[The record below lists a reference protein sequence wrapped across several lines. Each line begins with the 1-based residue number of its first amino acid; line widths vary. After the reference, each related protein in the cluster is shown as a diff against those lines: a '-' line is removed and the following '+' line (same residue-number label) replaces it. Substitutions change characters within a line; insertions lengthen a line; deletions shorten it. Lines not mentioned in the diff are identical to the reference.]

1 MQVLKEQ
8 VRSRIVSSA
17 RAEFLKR
24 GYAQASMRIVAESSE
39 ITVGNIYRY
48 YSSKQSLFEEVVSPA
63 NQVLKSLLESVQ
75 IHEEMPLP
83 AEDYIRFREQFVH
96 EIATVIEGYRDEIL
110 ILFNGSEGTVFSD
123 AMNELSGMIF
133 AVLENYVLET
143 IASRNSVQN
152 LKALGR
158 LISKG
163 IVEAINDLV
172 ARTVS
177 FERDAVENELRMI
190 IDFYFRDLVTR
201 FD

>member
-48 YSSKQSLFEEVVSPA
+48 FSSKQSLFEEVVTPA
-63 NQVLKSLLESVQ
+63 YLVLKSLLESVQ
-75 IHEEMPLP
+75 IHEDMPLP
-83 AEDYIRFREQFVH
+83 TEDYIRFREQFVH
-96 EIATVIEGYRDEIL
+96 EIATGIESYRDEIL

-123 AMNELSGMIF
+123 AMNELSGLIF
-133 AVLENYVLET
+133 SVLEKYVLET

-172 ARTVS
+172 ARTATLK
-177 FERDAVENELRMI
+177 RDAVENELRMI

>member
-17 RAEFLKR
+17 RSEFLKR

-48 YSSKQSLFEEVVSPA
+48 FSSKQSLFEEVVSPTYV
-63 NQVLKSLLESVQ
+63 VLKSLLDSVQ
-75 IHEEMPLP
+75 IQEAMPLP
-83 AEDYIRFREQFVH
+83 PEDYTRFREQFVH
-96 EIATVIEGYRDEIL
+96 EIANVIEVNRDEIL

-123 AMNELSGMIF
+123 TMNDLSGMIF
-133 AVLENYVLET
+133 SVLEKYVLET
-143 IASRNSVQN
+143 IASRKSVQN
-152 LKALGR
+152 LRALGR

-172 ARTVS
+172 ARTVT

>member
-24 GYAQASMRIVAESSE
+24 GYGQASMRIVAESSE

-48 YSSKQSLFEEVVSPA
+48 FSSKQSLFEEVVSPA

-83 AEDYIRFREQFVH
+83 TEDYIRFREQFVH
-96 EIATVIEGYRDEIL
+96 EIAAAIEIYRDEIL

-133 AVLENYVLET
+133 SVLEKYVLET

>member
-17 RAEFLKR
+17 RSEFLKR

-48 YSSKQSLFEEVVSPA
+48 FSSKQSLFEEVVSPA
-63 NQVLKSLLESVQ
+63 YVVLKSLLDSVQ
-75 IHEEMPLP
+75 IQEAMPLP
-83 AEDYIRFREQFVH
+83 PEDYTRFREQFVH
-96 EIATVIEGYRDEIL
+96 EIANAIEVNRDEIL

-123 AMNELSGMIF
+123 TMNELSGMIF
-133 AVLENYVLET
+133 SVLEKYVLET
-143 IASRNSVQN
+143 IASRKSVQN
-152 LKALGR
+152 LRALGR

-172 ARTVS
+172 ARTVT

>member
-8 VRSRIVSSA
+8 VRRRIVSSA
-17 RAEFLKR
+17 QAEFLKK
-24 GYAQASMRIVAESSE
+24 GYGQASMRIVAESSE

-48 YSSKQSLFEEVVSPA
+48 FSSKQSLFEDVVSPA
-63 NQVLKSLLESVQ
+63 YQVLKSLLESVQ

-83 AEDYIRFREQFVH
+83 SEDYIRFREQFVR
-96 EIATVIEGYRDEIL
+96 EIATAIEAYRDEIL

-123 AMNELSGMIF
+123 AMNELSGIIF
-133 AVLENYVLET
+133 SVLEKYVLET

-163 IVEAINDLV
+163 IVEAIKDLV
-172 ARTVS
+172 ARTVI

>member
-8 VRSRIVSSA
+8 VRSRILSSA

-24 GYAQASMRIVAESSE
+24 GYGQASMRIVAESSE

-48 YSSKQSLFEEVVSPA
+48 FSSKQSLFEEVASPA
-63 NQVLKSLLESVQ
+63 YLVLTSILESVQ
-75 IHEEMPLP
+75 VQEALPLP
-83 AEDYIRFREQFVH
+83 PEDYTRFREQFVH
-96 EIATVIEGYRDEIL
+96 EIATAIEAYRDEIL
-110 ILFNGSEGTVFSD
+110 ILFNGSEGTIFSD

-133 AVLENYVLET
+133 SVLEKYVLDT
-143 IASRNSVQN
+143 IASRKSVQN

-172 ARTVS
+172 ARTVT

>member
-17 RAEFLKR
+17 RAEFLKK
-24 GYAQASMRIVAESSE
+24 GYAQASMRIVAESSD

-48 YSSKQSLFEEVVSPA
+48 FSSKQTLFEEVVSPA
-63 NQVLKSLLESVQ
+63 YATLKALLESVQ
-75 IHEEMPLP
+75 IQEAMPLP
-83 AEDYIRFREQFVH
+83 PEDYSRFREQFVH
-96 EIATVIEGYRDEIL
+96 EIANAIEAYRDEIL

-123 AMNELSGMIF
+123 ATNEMSGIIF
-133 AVLENYVLET
+133 SVLEKYVLET
-143 IASRNSVQN
+143 IASRKSVQN

-163 IVEAINDLV
+163 IVDAINDLV
-172 ARTVS
+172 TRTVS
-177 FERDAVENELRMI
+177 FEENVVKNELRMI

>member
-8 VRSRIVSSA
+8 VRCRILSSA

-48 YSSKQSLFEEVVSPA
+48 FSSKQSLFEEVASPA
-63 NQVLKSLLESVQ
+63 YLVLTSILESVQ
-75 IHEEMPLP
+75 VQEALPLP
-83 AEDYIRFREQFVH
+83 SEDYTRFREQFVH
-96 EIATVIEGYRDEIL
+96 EVATAIEAYRDEIL
-110 ILFNGSEGTVFSD
+110 ILFNGSEGTIFSN

-133 AVLENYVLET
+133 SVLEKYVLDT
-143 IASRNSVQN
+143 IASRKSVQN

-172 ARTVS
+172 ARTVT